1 MKNFLFLGILL
12 VLIHGLFGAASAAE
26 PTAVSTLDSI
36 GLHWSPDVSDQSC
49 DTPATVYDP
58 ADFDHVIEGLEIT
71 STLRIE
77 GSGDDNTLVRNCTI
91 HGTGGIGIFIKNVN
105 NVVIQSCEIY
115 DVTFGVKTS
124 SQGGSTNIVVDNN
137 FIHDVSEDG
146 VKANQHPTSNPTVD
160 SPNFIARN
168 NRVTNVGLGQTT
180 HGRHPF
186 YIQSQD
192 FLIENNTVYGAYHA
206 NGISIRSSG
215 IVRCNTVSGRS
226 EINKHG
232 IRYHSDNEKGP
243 SNLLVIEHNN
253 VVSDS
258 IGIDLNRPAL
268 RKYDNQS
275 PPDHVVKN
283 FIIRYNT
290 VDGSPDIHWDSAY
303 DNDPYS
309 VQVYDNQ
316 TGSHVGSSS
325 NKCTVQYREL
335 GSSVW
340 KAGSPLSF
348 DDANNEYTGSM
359 VNLKANTE
367 YQMELSLQTGL
378 KATFTAKTS
387 SGEVPSLNPPANLR
401 IKD

>member
-1 MKNFLFLGILL
+1 MKKYLFLGILL

-26 PTAVSTLDSI
+26 PTAVSTFDSI

-91 HGTGGIGIFIKNVN
+91 HGTGGMGIFIKNVD
-105 NVVIQSCEIY
+105 NVVIQNCEIY
-115 DVTFGVKTS
+115 DVTYGVRTS
-124 SQGGSTNIVVDNN
+124 SQGGSTNVVVDNN

-146 VKANQHPTSNPTVD
+146 IKAQQNPTSNPTVD

-168 NRVTNVGLGQTT
+168 NRITNVGLGQTT
-180 HGRHPF
+180 HGRHPI

-192 FLIENNTVYGAYHA
+192 FLIENNTIYGAYHA

-232 IRYHSDNEKGP
+232 IRYYSDNEKGP

-253 VVSDS
+253 VVSDA
-258 IGIDLNRPAL
+258 IGIDLYKPAL

-290 VDGSPDIHWDSAY
+290 ADGSPDIHVDSAY
-303 DNDPYS
+303 DDPMYS
-309 VQVYDNQ
+309 VQVYDNPMSP
-316 TGSHVGSSS
+316 GGGSSS
-325 NKCTVQYREL
+325 NECTLQYRQL
-335 GSSVW
+335 GSSDW
-340 KAGSPLSF
+340 KEGLPLWF
-348 DDANNEYTGSM
+348 DDRDNEYRGSM

-367 YQMELSLQTGL
+367 YEMELSLQTGL

-387 SGEVPSLNPPANLR
+387 SGEVPSLSPPANLR
-401 IKD
+401 IAE